1 MTNEIYDATKLLTA
15 FKFPNK
21 ASGEHTFIMGCTN
34 KNKGKSLFQ
43 EELKDHPNI
52 IFIEATE
59 DDIAKQ
65 KESQRLKNLKDE
77 QRLLSIKECYW
88 SHSKDESFFLDTLK
102 YSLINHFEFFEN
114 VDPTI
119 DQLKTL
125 FMYFD
130 DYLIGQIISWGYSD
144 TEVSTYIDEYIDENR
159 DELETMLFK

>member
-1 MTNEIYDATKLLTA
+1 
-15 FKFPNK
+15 
-21 ASGEHTFIMGCTN
+21 
-34 KNKGKSLFQ
+34 
-43 EELKDHPNI
+43 
-52 IFIEATE
+52 
-59 DDIAKQ
+59 
-65 KESQRLKNLKDE
+65 
-77 QRLLSIKECYW
+77 
-88 SHSKDESFFLDTLK
+88 KDESFFLDTLK